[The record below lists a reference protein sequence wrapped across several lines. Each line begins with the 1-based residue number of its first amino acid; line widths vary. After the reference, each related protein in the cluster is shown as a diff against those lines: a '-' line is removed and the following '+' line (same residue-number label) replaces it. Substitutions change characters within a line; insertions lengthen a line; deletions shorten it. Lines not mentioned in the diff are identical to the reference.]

1 MPIYNGIYYYMN
13 TLDKVSGV
21 VQWENR
27 WWAKYNLFED
37 TNLPISIQKD
47 QFPEADACPFA
58 LEREEFLSKLND
70 TAENLVIYTQSN
82 EALIKIMTT
91 TKRADGTSNWALATL
106 NNGVTMYKQAIND
119 KWGVVVLYDP
129 NMKLYSKRVPV
140 AVIVALIVAVAIIT
154 VASLVVFD
162 NLITQSYTTQRQHE
176 VLEAMRWYNRT
187 VITDS
192 NGNPIGEVWQFGNGS
207 AYSYDYN
214 SGRWTQL
221 QAGASWGQILD
232 TISQGNVGGMQNVFK
247 FMTYAVIGGM
257 ALIVIFA
264 ILFFAMKSRGER
276 VEVLKT

>member
-27 WWAKYNLFED
+27 WWAKYTAFED

-47 QFPEADACPFA
+47 QFPEADACPFT
-58 LEREEFLSKLND
+58 LERDEFLSKLND

-82 EALIKIMTT
+82 DTLVNIMTN
-91 TKRADGTSNWALATL
+91 TKRADGTTNWTLATL
-106 NNGVTMYKQAIND
+106 NNGVTLYKQAIND
-119 KWGVVVLYDP
+119 KWGVVIIHDP
-129 NMKLYSKRVPV
+129 NMKLYSQRVPV

-162 NLITQSYTTQRQHE
+162 NYINQSYTTDRQHE
-176 VLEAMRWYNRT
+176 ALEAMRWYNRT

-192 NGNPIGEVWQFGNGS
+192 SGKPIGEVWQFGNGS
-207 AYSYDYN
+207 VYSYDYN
-214 SGRWTQL
+214 SNKWSQL
-221 QAGASWGQILD
+221 QAGASWGMILN
-232 TISQGNVGGMQNVFK
+232 TIPQGNVSGMQNLFN
-247 FMTYAVIGGM
+247 FMTYAVIGGV

-264 ILFFAMKSRGER
+264 IIFLAMRSRGER
-276 VEVLKT
+276 VEVVKT